1 MSLKSFSRTRIA
13 MAALA
18 VVAVTGFGALVAM
31 RLETHPAAAAEAPSA
46 PEVDVAAVI
55 QRTVTDW
62 QSYSGRL
69 EAVEKVDIRPQVS
82 GTIVSVNFRDGAL
95 VKKGD
100 TLFVIDPRPYQA
112 AVDQAAAQLAAAQAR
127 TGYAQ
132 SDWERAQRLIADNA
146 IAKRDYDEKQNAAR
160 EASANLKAAQAALEA
175 AQINL
180 GYTRIVAPVSGRVS
194 RAEITVGNV
203 VSAGAGAAPLTT
215 LVSVSPIY
223 AGFDADEQ
231 TYLDYISRMKDGSAM
246 PVELGLANES
256 GYSRK
261 GTIESVDNRLNTSS
275 GTIRVRAR
283 FDNADGTLVPGL
295 YARIK
300 VSGSAP
306 HPALLVDDTAIGT
319 DQDKKFVYVLDKGD
333 HVTYRPVQIGG
344 QQGNLRVI
352 AGGLQQGERVVVNG
366 AQRVRPGEAVRA
378 RTVPMNGDPEGD
390 AASSLA
396 RTHDADPLAAALQV
410 TPQVD
415 SQVVPQGASAA
426 KPAQPVATAA
436 KETPAQTPAQ
446 TPTRTKD
453 SKTS

>member
-1 MSLKSFSRTRIA
+1 MSLKSISRTRIA
-13 MAALA
+13 LAAFA
-18 VVAVTGFGALVAM
+18 VVAVAGFGALVAA
-31 RLETHPAAAAEAPSA
+31 RLDAQPAVAAEAPPA
-46 PEVDVAAVI
+46 PEVDAAAVVR
-55 QRTVTDW
+55 RTITDW
-62 QSYSGRL
+62 QTYSGRMA
-69 EAVEKVDIRPQVS
+69 AVEKVDIRPQVS

-112 AVDQAAAQLAAAQAR
+112 AVDQAAAQLAAATAR

-132 SDWERAQRLIADNA
+132 SDWERAQRLIGDNA

-180 GYTRIVAPVSGRVS
+180 GFTRIVAPVAGRVS

-203 VSAGAGAAPLTT
+203 VSAGASAAPLTT

-223 AGFDADEQ
+223 AEFDADEQ
-231 TYLDYISRMKDGSAM
+231 TYLDYISRMKDGSKV

-256 GYSRK
+256 GYSRR
-261 GTIESVDNRLNTSS
+261 GTIESVDNRLDTAS

-283 FDNADGTLVPGL
+283 FDNEDGALVPGL

-306 HPALLVDDTAIGT
+306 HPALLVDDAAIGT
-319 DQDKKFVYVLDKGD
+319 DQDKKFVYVLDKD
-333 HVTYRPVQIGG
+333 NHITYRPVQIGS

-352 AGGLQQGERVVVNG
+352 LGGLQPGERVVVNG
-366 AQRVRPGEAVRA
+366 TQRVRPGEAVRVHV
-378 RTVPMNGDPEGD
+378 VPMNGDPNGD
-390 AASSLA
+390 ANSSLA
-396 RTHDADPLAAALQV
+396 KTHDADKLADA
-410 TPQVD
+410 
-415 SQVVPQGASAA
+415 PQGGSS
-426 KPAQPVATAA
+426 AQPAA
-436 KETPAQTPAQ
+436 VSKEARSGA
-446 TPTRTKD
+446 
-453 SKTS
+453 KTDKAS